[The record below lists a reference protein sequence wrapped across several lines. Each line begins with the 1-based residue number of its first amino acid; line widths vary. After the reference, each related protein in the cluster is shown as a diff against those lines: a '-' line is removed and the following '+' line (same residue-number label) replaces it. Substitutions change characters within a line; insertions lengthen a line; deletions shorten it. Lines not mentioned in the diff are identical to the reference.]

1 MICGA
6 LTIAFNA
13 CLLHRGRGEGPRGPQ
28 RQFKG
33 MPIPPDTTGINARL
47 TLFSET
53 RIENRDNP
61 RR

>member
-13 CLLHRGRGEGPRGPQ
+13 WLLHRGRGEGPRGPQ

-33 MPIPPDTTGINARL
+33 MPIPPDTTGINARPDPL
-47 TLFSET
+47 L
-53 RIENRDNP
+53 RDP
-61 RR
+61 VSIPL